1 MVIRNQELYWY
12 SSKIT
17 KNYKN
22 LKIHKILHNTETN
35 IRFSMNSSTI
45 RRKETTSRKQLMQ
58 ERSLFVLRYLAVVL
72 ILSAE
77 TKLLKKL
84 EVCMLYKLFSL
95 SYRLS
100 SSKFKEGQLVRAI
113 ADPMR
118 WFFVWRNLENLIYQ
132 KQI

>member
-58 ERSLFVLRYLAVVL
+58 ERSLFVLRYSAVVL

-77 TKLLKKL
+77 IKLLKKL
-84 EVCMLYKLFSL
+84 EVFMLYKLSFL
-95 SYRLS
+95 SYRPS

-118 WFFVWRNLENLIYQ
+118 WFYVWRN
-132 KQI
+132 